1 MVGWRN
7 IHKEDRGGPDCPRLR
22 CTAWFLR
29 SNFLP
34 NSCVIIP
41 AMPLPLLGDT
51 LSPAVLVSVWQQ
63 RTSFC
68 SSSTFHS
75 FISGTS
81 AALFPLSVTLSLSPV
96 INLLWLTSLP
106 SGWGLKLLLSGS
118 PPSWLQ
124 WDRSTSTGNSQ
135 LAQGLSRARG
145 FTNTAWMS
153 ELSWM
158 NGRKRTWG
166 VIKADMLQTLQEGQ
180 WAALSWKPLPFLM
193 IFIACPPRISPS

>member
-41 AMPLPLLGDT
+41 ATPLPLLGDT

-63 RTSFC
+63 RISFC
-68 SSSTFHS
+68 SSSTLHS
-75 FISGTS
+75 LISGTS

-96 INLLWLTSLP
+96 INQRVNSLINFSSFRLGSQVTSFRKPSILTP
-106 SGWGLKLLLSGS
+106 VGLEHQHWQQ
-118 PPSWLQ
+118 PI
-124 WDRSTSTGNSQ
+124 STGTVSG
-135 LAQGLSRARG
+135 QGLHKHCL
-145 FTNTAWMS
+145 N
-153 ELSWM
+153 
-158 NGRKRTWG
+158 
-166 VIKADMLQTLQEGQ
+166 I
-180 WAALSWKPLPFLM
+180 
-193 IFIACPPRISPS
+193 